1 MAPVGGR
8 RFCSLIVS
16 MKLRFLSR
24 YLPGQ
29 PSDGQV
35 LGGFELGWPL
45 GTSASP
51 WPVQRLFMPVLQ
63 DEGMFIR
70 EAWLVDQP
78 VAQGNAEG
86 IAWRRSGDLMFGV
99 ITLPEH
105 SVNQG
110 EEAPAL
116 RQLSEQAY
124 RRLFRLL
131 DAQGLP
137 HLWRAWNYMPNI
149 HGEQDGLERY
159 RQFNLGRG
167 DAFEHCARSVTEQVP
182 AACALGMSGGPLS
195 VAFLCGAT
203 PLVPIENPRQVS
215 AYRYPSHYGPRS
227 PTFSRAALAYL
238 DAQELF
244 FVSGTASI
252 VGHESLHEGDVA
264 AQTRETLDNIAAVLD
279 EAAER
284 SPAGRF
290 APRDLTYRA
299 YVRHAADVD
308 AVRREVVARL
318 GPSPVQY
325 VQADVCRRELLVEI
339 EALGLRDL

>member
-1 MAPVGGR
+1 
-8 RFCSLIVS
+8 
-16 MKLRFLSR
+16 MKLRFDNSCSPDHLA
-24 YLPGQ
+24 L
-29 PSDGQV
+29 GQV
-35 LGGFELGWPL
+35 LGGFELGSSLAQVFGP
-45 GTSASP
+45 S
-51 WPVQRLFMPVLQ
+51 PVQRLFMPVLQ
-63 DEGMFIR
+63 GEDAIVR
-70 EAWLVDQP
+70 EAWLVDRP
-78 VAQGNAEG
+78 VAQGNTEG
-86 IAWRRSGDLMFGV
+86 IAWRRSGDLLFGV
-99 ITLPEH
+99 ITLSEH
-105 SVNQG
+105 SADPG
-110 EEAPAL
+110 EEAPTL
-116 RQLSEQAY
+116 RRLSEQAY
-124 RRLFRLL
+124 LRLFRLL

-137 HLWRAWNYMPNI
+137 HLWRVWNYMPDI
-149 HGEQDGLERY
+149 HGEQHGLERY

-182 AACALGMSGGPLS
+182 AACALGMSEGPLS
-195 VAFLCGAT
+195 VAFMCSAT

-279 EAAER
+279 EAAEC

-290 APRDLTYRA
+290 APCDLAYRA

-325 VQADVCRRELLVEI
+325 VQADVCRRELLMEI